1 MEASHQNAED
11 HIDLRQL
18 VGALSLGRWWI
29 AGATLGGTLIASVV
43 ALMTEPVFQAQAV
56 VQIRQD
62 SKFGQG
68 MSSVTSPFGALMD
81 LGGLGLG
88 GGGDKA
94 VAVAT
99 LKSRVIIQGFIRDKD
114 LLPELFDDKWDV
126 NAKSW
131 KSSDPDKAPSLW
143 HGYNRFAKDVLKVG
157 EDRKSGLYTISIEW
171 RDPVAAATWVAELIA
186 RTNDHLRNQAVA
198 EGERNLAYLQQQAR
212 QTGVVE
218 LQQAVYT
225 LQESELKK
233 MMLAKGGGE
242 YAIKTIDPAQPP
254 KQRVRPKRVQMITL
268 GLLLGAFAGVVFV
281 LARNALAPERA

>member
-1 MEASHQNAED
+1 MDADSRNLED

-18 VGALSLGRWWI
+18 VQTLSQGRWWI
-29 AGATLGGTLIASVV
+29 AGATVVGTTIAIVV
-43 ALMTEPVFQAQAV
+43 ALMTDPVYQAQAV
-56 VQIRQD
+56 VQIRQE

-68 MSSVTSPFGALMD
+68 MGAVTSPFGALMD
-81 LGGLGLG
+81 IGGLSLG

-99 LKSRVIIQGFIRDKD
+99 LKSRVIVQGFIRDRN
-114 LLPELFDDKWDV
+114 LLPELFDDKWDAD
-126 NAKSW
+126 AKAW
-131 KSSDPDKAPSLW
+131 KSGDPEKAPTLW
-143 HGYNRFAKDVLKVG
+143 HGYNVFMRDMLKVG
-157 EDRKSGLYTISIEW
+157 EDRKSGLYTIAIEW
-171 RDPVAAATWVAELIA
+171 RDPQAAAAWVTELIA
-186 RTNDHLRNQAVA
+186 RTNEHLRNQAVN
-198 EGERNLAYLQQQAR
+198 EGEKNLAYLQQQVK

-233 MMLAKGGGE
+233 LMLAKGGGE

-254 KQRVRPKRVQMITL
+254 KQRLRPKRTQMVAL

-281 LARNALAPERA
+281 LARNALAPRA